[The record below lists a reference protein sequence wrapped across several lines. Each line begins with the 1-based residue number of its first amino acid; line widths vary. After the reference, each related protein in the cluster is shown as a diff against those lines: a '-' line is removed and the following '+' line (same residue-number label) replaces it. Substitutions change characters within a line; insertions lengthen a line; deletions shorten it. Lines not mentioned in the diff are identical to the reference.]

1 MVERGELVHRLNEI
15 RQAVGYLKKM
25 TATLLDEKEKFL
37 LGRYYLQIALEA
49 MLAVANQLISN
60 EHWRKPATYREALE
74 ILAEEKVLSP
84 KLAERLKPQ
93 VDLRNRLVHTYWK
106 ISKEELLTIRRESVD
121 TLEQFLRVVLRYLK

>member
-15 RQAVGYLKKM
+15 RQAVGYLRKM
-25 TATLLDEKEKFL
+25 TAAFLDEKEKFL

-49 MLAVANQLISN
+49 MSAVANQIIAN
-60 EHWRKPATYREALE
+60 ERWRKPRTYREALE

-121 TLEQFLRVVLRYLK
+121 ALEQFLRVMLRYLK